1 MPCDSI
7 VAFDEKNTH
16 EMIKTQVSRV
26 LRGDNFVILDSMN
39 FIKGYRYEMY
49 CIARGC
55 RSTRCVVWV
64 DTPMSVI
71 ESFNKECD
79 HYTHDVY
86 GTDHTLEF
94 RLLDLACRFE
104 PPSPLTRW
112 DTPLFRVCPIGD
124 TSAFESGD
132 APSQALLLGLNKN
145 STTEVE
151 IYKEI
156 PFDAIWESLTVT
168 KTQAKHVAI
177 NPPVWAVSLSYVLGR
192 ISE

>member
-1 MPCDSI
+1 MEVRYRMLFYLL

-79 HYTHDVY
+79 HYSHDVY
-86 GTDHTLEF
+86 GFSH
-94 RLLDLACRFE
+94 
-104 PPSPLTRW
+104 
-112 DTPLFRVCPIGD
+112 LFRVDFLIWLVVLNH
-124 TSAFESGD
+124 
-132 APSQALLLGLNKN
+132 LLLSPDGIHLSSVFVLLETPLPLRVEMLNLR
-145 STTEVE
+145 
-151 IYKEI
+151 
-156 PFDAIWESLTVT
+156 PFFWD
-168 KTQAKHVAI
+168 
-177 NPPVWAVSLSYVLGR
+177 
-192 ISE
+192 